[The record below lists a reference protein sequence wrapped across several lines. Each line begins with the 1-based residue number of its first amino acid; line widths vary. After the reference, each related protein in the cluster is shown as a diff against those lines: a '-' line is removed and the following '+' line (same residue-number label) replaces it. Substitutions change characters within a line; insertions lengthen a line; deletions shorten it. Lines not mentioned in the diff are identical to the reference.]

1 MIWPSVTHGTSNIF
15 FRLWPVKKRD
25 PRDYV
30 GQRQIHQKYCSSIA
44 FCRANKS
51 IHFVHF
57 FPAWSWPN
65 TVICWMLSCW
75 ASRIRS
81 LLLNATTTTTQPT
94 PCSASAPPLYSS
106 PEWRGR
112 SNCRSEQKPPD
123 HTARR
128 ERSHLASA
136 PQPWQPPASSLSP
149 RPSTIASSGNSS
161 VRIWVRSPPSL
172 DRRVDSER
180 VRRTILGLGLSS
192 DRILIL
198 GSNSGAVYMCCPN

>member
-1 MIWPSVTHGTSNIF
+1 MIWPSVTHETSNIF

-30 GQRQIHQKYCSSIA
+30 GQHQIHQKYCSSIA

-81 LLLNATTTTTQPT
+81 LLLQHHNNDNKAISLFRLR
-94 PCSASAPPLYSS
+94 SAALFLAGVEGGVELSK
-106 PEWRGR
+106 RT
-112 SNCRSEQKPPD
+112 KTPD

-128 ERSHLASA
+128 ERSLLASA
-136 PQPWQPPASSLSP
+136 PQSWQPPASSPSP

-161 VRIWVRSPPSL
+161 VRIWVRSPIPH
-172 DRRVDSER
+172 
-180 VRRTILGLGLSS
+180 
-192 DRILIL
+192 LIDE
-198 GSNSGAVYMCCPN
+198 

>member
-1 MIWPSVTHGTSNIF
+1 MIWPSVTHETSNIF

-44 FCRANKS
+44 FCRANNS

-94 PCSASAPPLYSS
+94 PCSASAPPALFLAGVEGGVELSK
-106 PEWRGR
+106 RT
-112 SNCRSEQKPPD
+112 KTPD

-128 ERSHLASA
+128 ERSLLASA
-136 PQPWQPPASSLSP
+136 PQSWQPPASSLSP

-161 VRIWVRSPPSL
+161 VRIWVRSPIPH
-172 DRRVDSER
+172 
-180 VRRTILGLGLSS
+180 
-192 DRILIL
+192 LIDE
-198 GSNSGAVYMCCPN
+198 